1 MFHQTVSARRECPTR
16 DIRDLFA
23 TQFLGI
29 LLAVNSQ
36 WFLIFLKRPLDVE
49 VGLADFRSDFH
60 PTQVEI
66 NEFVDTR
73 KDF

>member
-1 MFHQTVSARRECPTR
+1 MVF
-16 DIRDLFA
+16 D
-23 TQFLGI
+23 
-29 LLAVNSQ
+29 
-36 WFLIFLKRPLDVE
+36 FLKRPLDVE